1 MNLALKI
8 ILSVLAGIA
17 VAFFG
22 LVMLVF
28 VAFSGAGYFYQTLVA
43 VVAAVLFLFAILNI
57 WGLMRTKI
65 RWIALGVASAAVLV
79 SVAGF
84 EIYRSFDDRIL
95 EVNDRGVDLS
105 LYDPLREDTL
115 AASLPEA
122 ATLSID
128 EDPPRLDGATALYP
142 VYASFVRAV
151 FSKDLPNES
160 ASPLDEKT
168 VQAQKAGGVMGG
180 LVACTG
186 TGDAY
191 QRLVAGETDVI
202 FVAGPSQEQQQMAK
216 DAGVELKLTPIGH
229 EAFVF
234 FVNAKNPVN
243 SLTSADVQGIY
254 SGKITNWKQLGGKN
268 AGIRAFQRPDNSGSQ
283 TALVRIMGDTPLMAP
298 PKKDVAGGMGDI
310 ISQVSSYK
318 NYDNAI
324 GYSFLFYATQMVKD
338 NQIKLL
344 SIDGVEPTR
353 ENVANATYPYAAD
366 LYAVTAGTTNPNVD
380 RLIQWILSPQ
390 GQYLVDKTGY
400 TPLGGGG
407 TRP

>member
-8 ILSVLAGIA
+8 ILSVLAGIT

-22 LVMLVF
+22 LVVLFF

-57 WGLMRTKI
+57 WGLLRTKI

-84 EIYRSFDDRIL
+84 EIYRSYDDRIL
-95 EVNDRGVDLS
+95 EVSDRGVDLS
-105 LYDPLREDTL
+105 LYDPLREGTL

-151 FSKDLPNES
+151 FSKDLLNEDTG
-160 ASPLDEKT
+160 PLDEKT
-168 VQAQKAGGVMGG
+168 VQAQEVGGIMGG

-191 QRLVAGETDVI
+191 RRLIAGETDVI

-243 SLTSADVQGIY
+243 GMTSADVQGIY
-254 SGKITNWKQLGGKN
+254 SGKIANWKQLGGKN
-268 AGIRAFQRPDNSGSQ
+268 AGIRAFQRPENSGSQ
-283 TALVRIMGDTPLMAP
+283 TALVRI
-298 PKKDVAGGMGDI
+298 MGDI

-344 SIDGVEPTR
+344 SIDGVAPTR
-353 ENVANATYPYAAD
+353 ENVANATYPYTAD
-366 LYAVTAGTTNPNVD
+366 FYAVTAGTTNPNVD
-380 RLIQWILSPQ
+380 RLIQWVLSPQ

-407 TRP
+407 SAP